1 MVTVINDNRVNNRE
15 KYLPL
20 AKAFAQE
27 SAAVEKGCLGME
39 VFTDLE
45 QEDRVVFISRW
56 ETKEDFLVTVG
67 GAVFNKHIPAMAP
80 YYVSGKDSFLEIT

>member
-39 VFTDLE
+39 VYADLGTE
-45 QEDRVVFISRW
+45 EEHRFVPLLELG
-56 ETKEDFLVTVG
+56 ETV
-67 GAVFNKHIPAMAP
+67 A
-80 YYVSGKDSFLEIT
+80 